1 MATDM
6 RAVGARRSGYTLG
19 LVAVAVA
26 VVVLS
31 TGSSIVKFSDTPGT
45 VVAFWRLWCSAVV
58 WQVICVARRS
68 PLPWRAVRA
77 TAPAG
82 AMFGVNI
89 VTFFTA
95 VGLTRVANAEF
106 IGTLTPVLLVPF
118 GALMLHER
126 VRRNVLIAGAVALT
140 GVAVILFE
148 APRGAS
154 GNNWRGN
161 ALAMLSVF

>member
-1 MATDM
+1 MARLGAHRSAYT
-6 RAVGARRSGYTLG
+6 VGLA
-19 LVAVAVA
+19 AVAVA

-45 VVAFWRLWCSAVV
+45 VVAFWRLWCSAAG
-58 WQVICVARRS
+58 WLAICVVRRS
-68 PLPWRAVRA
+68 APPWRAIRA

-118 GALMLHER
+118 GAVMLHER
-126 VRRNVLIAGAVALT
+126 VRRSVLIAGAVALT
-140 GVAVILFE
+140 GVAIILFE
-148 APRGAS
+148 APRSAA
-154 GNNWRGN
+154 GNNWKGN
-161 ALAMLSVF
+161 A